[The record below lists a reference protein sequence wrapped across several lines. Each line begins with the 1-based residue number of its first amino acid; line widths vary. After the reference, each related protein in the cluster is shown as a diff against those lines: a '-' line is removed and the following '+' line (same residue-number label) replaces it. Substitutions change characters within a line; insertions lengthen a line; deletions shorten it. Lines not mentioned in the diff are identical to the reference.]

1 MRTQPLL
8 SAVAIAFGVAFQSAA
23 IPVHASPPEKVLVT
37 PAARATIQATPR
49 AAAPAR
55 SPQRA
60 ASKHPAL
67 DQAKLLGAPPMPDLV
82 AAAYFNANN
91 LPEGFPGIGFCD
103 PNPAGGTPNKI
114 RFRLSNQ
121 GASPAAASVVRV
133 DFTGAGSVFANAP
146 ALMPG
151 AETSGAVN
159 IPQGCFPPGFSTA
172 CQFTV
177 TVDGNAQVAESVEH
191 NNAVQSFCVGPAG

>member
-1 MRTQPLL
+1 MRTKPLL
-8 SAVAIAFGVAFQSAA
+8 SAVAIAFGITLQSAVIA
-23 IPVHASPPEKVLVT
+23 VHASPPEKVT
-37 PAARATIQATPR
+37 TAPAARATLKAIPQAE
-49 AAAPAR
+49 APAK
-55 SPQRA
+55 SVQRA
-60 ASKHPAL
+60 GPKHPAL
-67 DQAKLLGAPPMPDLV
+67 DHSKLLGAPAMPDLV
-82 AAAYFNANN
+82 PNAYFNANN

-114 RFRLSNQ
+114 RFRLTNQ

-159 IPQGCFPPGFSTA
+159 IPQGCYPPGFSTA